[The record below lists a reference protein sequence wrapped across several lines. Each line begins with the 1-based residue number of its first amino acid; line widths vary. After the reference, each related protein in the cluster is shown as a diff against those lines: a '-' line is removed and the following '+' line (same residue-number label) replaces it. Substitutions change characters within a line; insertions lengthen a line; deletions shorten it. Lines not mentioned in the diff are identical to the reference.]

1 MTPNAVAGMF
11 RKLQLQGYTLPPIV
25 KTPPDFDEMVAA
37 WVEAF
42 GDYPDSVIPMVL
54 AKFALSR
61 DAAYRG
67 WPTPAVL
74 LDGIRTPIIDDSVA
88 VWDLILAAANSC
100 AGERDRFPSEVDRI
114 AKRRGMKVDVRLV
127 VKCVDETLT
136 LHAVYNTR
144 DDMDRQR
151 VAKSF
156 TPAWLAYKRAWL

>member
-1 MTPNAVAGMF
+1 MLTLLGFGMVITFMTLIMLRLVSPLVA
-11 RKLQLQGYTLPPIV
+11 LI
-25 KTPPDFDEMVAA
+25 A
-37 WVEAF
+37 
-42 GDYPDSVIPMVL
+42 IPVV
-54 AKFALSR
+54 FALL
-61 DAAYRG
+61 AG
-67 WPTPAVL
+67 VGGGEL
-74 LDGIRTPIIDDSVA
+74 GEMMLDGIRTPIIDDSVA